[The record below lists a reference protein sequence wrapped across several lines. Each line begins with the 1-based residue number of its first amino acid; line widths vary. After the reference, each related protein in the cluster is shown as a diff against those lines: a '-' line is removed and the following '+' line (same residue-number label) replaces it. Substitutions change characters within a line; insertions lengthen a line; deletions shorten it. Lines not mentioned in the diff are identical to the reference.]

1 MADTVQ
7 VEVTRIVEL
16 KEIVDALR
24 ARGLDPLVVENDDFL
39 GVEIPCGEDGAQ
51 ACDDVY
57 AEVESW
63 ISESGSQLVPMK
75 VDDSSIFLRQPT
87 G

>member
-1 MADTVQ
+1 MPDTVQ

-24 ARGLDPLVVENDDFL
+24 ARGLEPQVVENADYL
-39 GVEIPCGEDGAQ
+39 GVEIPCDDAVRD
-51 ACDDVY
+51 CDDVY

-63 ISESGSQLVPMK
+63 ISETGSPLVPMK
-75 VDDSSIFLRQPT
+75 LDETSIFLRHPL

>member
-1 MADTVQ
+1 MVDIVQ

-16 KEIVDALR
+16 HEIVDGLR
-24 ARGLDPLVVENDDFL
+24 ARGLDPHVVEDADIL
-39 GVEIPCGEDGAQ
+39 GVEIPCGDPVRS
-51 ACDDVY
+51 CDDVY

-63 ISESGSQLVPMK
+63 ISETGSPLVPMK
-75 VDDSSIFLRQPT
+75 LDETSIFLRHPL